1 MGQVCGMN
9 GVKRN
14 TFKVMVEKPEGK
26 ESHGRPKH
34 KWITS
39 N

>member
-14 TFKVMVEKPEGK
+14 PFKVMVENPEGK
-26 ESHGRPKH
+26 ELLGRPKH
-34 KWITS
+34 KWIT
-39 N
+39 